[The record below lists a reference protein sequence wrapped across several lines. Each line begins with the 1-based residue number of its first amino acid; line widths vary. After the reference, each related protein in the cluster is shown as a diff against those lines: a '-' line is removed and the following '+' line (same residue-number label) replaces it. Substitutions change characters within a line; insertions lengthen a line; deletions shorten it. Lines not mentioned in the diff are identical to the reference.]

1 MHIPRQETQ
10 SDHQKSYLISFMSY
24 KIHSSRISAERVRAT
39 SVDVRQDIRSSYT
52 TSDYVYSTFSQ
63 EETRTLLSYCA

>member
-1 MHIPRQETQ
+1 
-10 SDHQKSYLISFMSY
+10 MSY
-24 KIHSSRISAERVRAT
+24 KIHSSRISAERARAT